1 MNDIWNR
8 SLRRGTFAKKISLLW
23 DKPYNKGIVF
33 ISSLVL
39 DIGFFVWLFTETEKY
54 KEFIEQMKTEERT
67 LQQVEEEYF
76 KYPHNKLGAT
86 LLELWNFPFD
96 VVNIVR
102 NHHGNS
108 FGNEVIKIMQLS
120 EILEGSFPNI
130 QHDKIIDN
138 LVPYYKEKLIHE

>member
-1 MNDIWNR
+1 
-8 SLRRGTFAKKISLLW
+8 
-23 DKPYNKGIVF
+23 
-33 ISSLVL
+33 
-39 DIGFFVWLFTETEKY
+39 
-54 KEFIEQMKTEERT
+54 MKTETRK

-130 QHDKIIDN
+130 QHDQIIDN
-138 LVPYYKEKLIHE
+138 LIPYYKEKLIHE